1 LRVVTGSLVASLIK
15 FVILVWNMV
24 MSPEGGKI
32 CRTVA
37 LLLLLVL
44 LLCGEKLAFR

>member
-1 LRVVTGSLVASLIK
+1 VASLIK

-24 MSPEGGKI
+24 MSPEG
-32 CRTVA
+32 RQAVA